1 MDNNNELS
9 SQMKSVSMV
18 DAVFTLLSE
27 GDELTAVNKR
37 RKAFLETIP
46 GMFFPDDWDEL
57 DEDVKKE
64 RLDKAHKQLN
74 KRKEIK

>member
-1 MDNNNELS
+1 
-9 SQMKSVSMV
+9 MKSVSMV

-27 GDELTAVNKR
+27 GDELAAVNKR
-37 RKAFLETIP
+37 SKAFLETIP